1 MKKLISLFFLSILY
15 NGIYSQNLNTK
26 NLSWRNIGPANMMGR
41 IAAIDASN
49 KDYRKVLIASA
60 SGGVFKSDNAGVTWE
75 SIFDKYGAGSIGSVK
90 FDQNNLNTICST
102 GVIGETL
109 IGSAED
115 HGGLCKGRATAAH
128 CPSARAS

>member
-1 MKKLISLFFLSILY
+1 MKNIISLLTFFFI
-15 NGIYSQNLNTK
+15 NIEIYSQNVSTK

-75 SIFDKYGAGSIGSVK
+75 SIFDKYGAGSVK
-90 FDQNNLNTICST
+90 SIQYGHGTVRPNLCNVKPPERKKRKRRPRID
-102 GVIGETL
+102 E
-109 IGSAED
+109 
-115 HGGLCKGRATAAH
+115 
-128 CPSARAS
+128 

>member
-75 SIFDKYGAGSIGSVK
+75 VK
-90 FDQNNLNTICST
+90 
-102 GVIGETL
+102 
-109 IGSAED
+109 
-115 HGGLCKGRATAAH
+115 
-128 CPSARAS
+128 